1 MPTYE
6 YRCPECKNRSQLQ
19 MSIGEYS
26 LWSQFECVECY
37 CGTTMVRVFSFNQK
51 PMMPE
56 HLNSTT
62 GQVVRS
68 ERDFR
73 DQLKRQ
79 SEAETVRTGIEHNYV
94 PVDVQDRQT
103 LGVTAEGLDATY
115 NRRRKL
121 GMKTND
127 AMKISD

>member
-6 YRCPECKNRSQLQ
+6 YRCPECGNEHSESLTI
-19 MSIGEYS
+19 SEYERCR
-26 LWSQFECVECY
+26 FNYECG
-37 CGTTMVRVFSFNQK
+37 CGTLMVRVFSFSVK

-94 PVDVQDRQT
+94 PVDIQDRKT

>member
-1 MPTYE
+1 MSE
-6 YRCPECKNRSQLQ
+6 YGNPVCTPCRGGR
-19 MSIGEYS
+19 
-26 LWSQFECVECY
+26 
-37 CGTTMVRVFSFNQK
+37 MVRVFSFNQK

-68 ERDFR
+68 ERQFR